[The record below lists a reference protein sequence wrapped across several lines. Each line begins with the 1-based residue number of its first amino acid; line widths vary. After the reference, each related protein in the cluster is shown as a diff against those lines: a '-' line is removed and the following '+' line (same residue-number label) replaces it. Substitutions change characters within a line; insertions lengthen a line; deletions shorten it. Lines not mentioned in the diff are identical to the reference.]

1 MRHHLDQHGYH
12 DIEVS
17 AARMSQMNA
26 TRLDPEDPWV
36 SWALTSMQLS
46 THKTPTL
53 LPNLGGS
60 LPNDV
65 FAETLGLPTLWVPHS
80 YPSCSQHA
88 PDEHL
93 LGSIASE
100 ALILMAGL
108 FWDLSA
114 QGAEIHKERA
124 SCKSH

>member
-1 MRHHLDQHGYH
+1 
-12 DIEVS
+12 
-17 AARMSQMNA
+17 
-26 TRLDPEDPWV
+26 
-36 SWALTSMQLS
+36 MQRS

-108 FWDLSA
+108 FWDLSD
-114 QGAEIHKERA
+114 QGSDIMREKAL
-124 SCKSH
+124 CKTN